1 MSVRTGTRPGSP
13 GARPRRPTL
22 WARALTE
29 VCAPWVIVIV
39 LSGGVAWAA
48 THAWPP
54 TLGWGLLIAS
64 TSSVLPMCVIVWGA
78 RRGRW
83 DGHHV
88 RDRGG
93 RLVPFAALIVLSG
106 LGLGLLVLL
115 RAPGTLVAL
124 DVAMLACLLVT
135 GAVTA
140 WWKISMH
147 AAVAAG
153 AVAILA
159 VTYTPLVWSLSLLV
173 GAVCWSRVRLGDHT
187 PAQVTVGTV
196 AGLVVGGGVFA
207 LLV

>member
-1 MSVRTGTRPGSP
+1 M
-13 GARPRRPTL
+13 
-22 WARALTE
+22 LTE

-48 THAWPP
+48 THAWLP

-78 RRGRW
+78 RSGRW

-88 RDRGG
+88 RDRDG
-93 RLVPFAALIVLSG
+93 RLVPFAALIGLSG
-106 LGLGLLVLL
+106 LGLASLVLSG
-115 RAPGTLVAL
+115 APWMLVAL

-140 WWKISMH
+140 WWKVSMH

-159 VTYTPLVWSLSLLV
+159 VTYTPVLWSLSLLV

-196 AGLVVGGGVFA
+196 TGLVVGGGVFA
-207 LLV
+207 LVV